1 MAETVEI
8 PTPSGLPLLGN
19 ITSIDPEFPLGSMVS
34 LAEQHGEL
42 NFTDQR
48 PRKSTDHLSQG
59 EIYRLKFPGRTVVIV
74 STQALVNETCNEKRF
89 KKCVN
94 SALTQI
100 REGVHD
106 GLFTARLGEENWGI
120 AHRVLMPA
128 FGPLSIQRMFD
139 EMHDIASQLALKW
152 ARYGPDSP
160 IMVTDDFTRLTLD
173 TLALCSMGYRFNS
186 YYSPVLLPFIEAM
199 GDFLTEAGEKPRRL
213 PLPGIVYRERDRKY
227 QADIET
233 MRNTAKEVLDAR
245 KAGGSTRKD
254 LLTAMLEGV
263 DTKTGKKMTDESI
276 MDNLITFLIA
286 GHETTSGLLSFA
298 FYQLLTHP
306 DAYQLAQKEVDQ
318 VVGKG
323 PIKVEHL
330 SKLPYLNGVLRET
343 LRLNATIPL
352 FTVEAFEDTLLGG
365 KYPIK
370 AGETVLNLLA
380 KSQLDPTVF
389 GDDAN
394 EFKPERMFDENFTRL
409 NKEFSNSW
417 KPFGNGMRACIGRPF
432 AWQEALLV
440 MVMLL
445 QNFNFVLDP
454 SYQLG
459 YKQTLTIKPKDMYM
473 RAILRDNLTPTTLER
488 RLAGLSVSETE
499 GVNGT
504 NGKSTDDQ
512 SGVPMTVLY
521 GSNSGTCESLAQ
533 RVASDAAEHG
543 FHVTKID
550 CLDTANGNLPTDQPV
565 VIVTT
570 SYEGQPPDNAG
581 HFVAWLEKSDQ
592 ETKPLKD
599 VSYAVFGCGHKDWVQ
614 TFHRIPKLV
623 DGTLENLGATRLV
636 DLGLTDVSE
645 NMVFSDFETWE
656 DNILWPA
663 LDAQYKPEIK
673 KSSADKG
680 LSVKSSNFR
689 PLTLRQDVREAT
701 VIETKTLTSN
711 TDAKSKKKHIEIQ
724 LPEDTQYTAGDY
736 LAVLPVNSQEVVR
749 RALRRFKLPL
759 DAHLEISS
767 STPTV
772 LPTNTSVSA
781 LDVLSS
787 YVELSQ
793 PATKRNLL
801 TIAEAASDAET
812 KAVLTS
818 LSEETYIEEISSKRV
833 SVLEILERYPSVELP
848 IGDFLQML
856 PSIRIRQYS
865 ISSSPLWNQSHA
877 TITFSVLKGP
887 ALSGQGTYNG
897 VATSYLDSL
906 AEGDTLQVAIRS
918 SPAAFSL
925 PSNPERT
932 PIICIAAG
940 SGLAPFRGFIQ
951 QRAMMHESGRKL
963 APALLFFGCRSPDR
977 DDLYRDEFDS
987 WQKLGA
993 VDVRR
998 AYSRHGDG
1006 CRYVQDRIWQDKED
1020 FIELWEK
1027 GATVYVCGS
1036 RAMADSVREVM
1047 IRVKTEIEK
1056 KSGGEMGF
1064 DEAKKWF
1071 DEQRNVSSEPAS
1083 PMCRVGGDMPMI
1095 EARWEAE
1102 CISPAMPT
1110 QAAGACNSPNPITD
1124 A

>member
-1 MAETVEI
+1 MAETAEI

-34 LAEQHGEL
+34 LAEQHGE
-42 NFTDQR
+42 
-48 PRKSTDHLSQG
+48 
-59 EIYRLKFPGRTVVIV
+59 IYRLKFPGRTVVIV

-89 KKCVN
+89 KKSVN
-94 SALTQI
+94 SALTEI

-186 YYSPVLLPFIEAM
+186 YYSPVLHPFIEAM

-213 PLPGIVYRERDRKY
+213 PLPGIVYRDRNRKY
-227 QADIET
+227 QEDIET
-233 MRNTAKEVLDAR
+233 MRNTAKGVLEAR
-245 KAGGSTRKD
+245 KADGGTRKD

-298 FYQLLTHP
+298 FYQLLKHP
-306 DAYQLAQKEVDQ
+306 DAYQLAQNEVDQ

-323 PIKVEHL
+323 PIQVGHL

-352 FTVEAFEDTLLGG
+352 FTVEAFEDTLLAN
-365 KYPIK
+365 KYPVK
-370 AGETVLNLLA
+370 AGETIVNLLA

-394 EFKPERMFDENFTRL
+394 EFKPARMFDENFARL
-409 NKEFSNSW
+409 SKEFPNSW

-454 SYQLG
+454 NYNLG
-459 YKQTLTIKPKDMYM
+459 FKQTLTIKPKEMHM

-488 RLAGLSVSETE
+488 RLAGLSVSATE
-499 GVNGT
+499 KVNGT
-504 NGKSTDDQ
+504 NGSSTEARD
-512 SGVPMTVLY
+512 GVPMTILY

-533 RVASDAAEHG
+533 RVATDAAEHG

-550 CLDTANGNLPTDQPV
+550 CLDTAKENLPTDQPV
-565 VIVTT
+565 VIITA
-570 SYEGQPPDNAG
+570 SYEGEPPDNAG
-581 HFVAWLEKSDQ
+581 HFVSWLEKTD
-592 ETKPLKD
+592 EEGKPLKD

-623 DGTLENLGATRLV
+623 DSTLERLGATRLV
-636 DLGLTDVSE
+636 DIGVSDASQ
-645 NMVFSDFETWE
+645 NAVFSDFEMWE
-656 DNILWPA
+656 DNMLWPA
-663 LDAQYKPEIK
+663 LEERYRPEGK
-673 KSSADKG
+673 AKSTDKG
-680 LSVKSSNFR
+680 LNVKSSNFR
-689 PLTLRQDVREAT
+689 TLTLRQDVQETT
-701 VIETKTLTSN
+701 VVSTRTLTS
-711 TDAKSKKKHIEIQ
+711 DAEVRSKKKHMEIQ
-724 LPEDTQYTAGDY
+724 LPEGTQYRAGDY
-736 LAVLPVNSQEVVR
+736 LAVLPINPQEVVR
-749 RALRRFKLPL
+749 RVLRRFKLPM

-767 STPTV
+767 STPTT
-772 LPTNTSVSA
+772 LPTDTSVSA

-801 TIAEAASDAET
+801 VIAEAASDAKT
-812 KAVLTS
+812 RAAITS
-818 LSEETYIEEISSKRV
+818 LSERT
-833 SVLEILERYPSVELP
+833 
-848 IGDFLQML
+848 
-856 PSIRIRQYS
+856 S
-865 ISSSPLWNQSHA
+865 ISSSPLWNQSRA

-906 AEGDTLQVAIRS
+906 VEGDTLQVAIRP
-918 SPAAFSL
+918 SPAAFSF
-925 PSNPERT
+925 PSNPEHT
-932 PIICIAAG
+932 PMICIAAG

-951 QRAMMHESGRKL
+951 HRAMMHESGRSL
-963 APALLFFGCRSPDR
+963 APALLFFGCRSPDQ
-977 DDLYRDEFDS
+977 DDLYHDEFDN
-987 WQKLGA
+987 WQKCGA

-998 AYSRHGDG
+998 AYSRHGEA

-1027 GATVYVCGS
+1027 GAKVYVCGS
-1036 RAMADSVREVM
+1036 RVMADSVREVM
-1047 IRVKTEIEK
+1047 IKVKIEMEKRSGVEI
-1056 KSGGEMGF
+1056 GL
-1064 DEAKKWF
+1064 DEAEKWF
-1071 DEQRNVSSEPAS
+1071 DEQRNV
-1083 PMCRVGGDMPMI
+1083 RY
-1095 EARWEAE
+1095 
-1102 CISPAMPT
+1102 AM
-1110 QAAGACNSPNPITD
+1110 D
-1124 A
+1124 VFD

>member
-8 PTPSGLPLLGN
+8 PTPAGLPLLGN
-19 ITSIDPEFPLGSMVS
+19 IKSIDPEFPLGSMVS
-34 LAEQHGEL
+34 LAEQH
-42 NFTDQR
+42 
-48 PRKSTDHLSQG
+48 G

-94 SALTQI
+94 SALTEI

-106 GLFTARLGEENWGI
+106 GLFTAKLGEENWGI

-186 YYSPVLLPFIEAM
+186 YYSPVLHPFIEAM

-227 QADIET
+227 QQDIET
-233 MRNTAKEVLDAR
+233 MRSTAKEVLDAR

-323 PIKVEHL
+323 PIQVGHL

-343 LRLNATIPL
+343 LRINATIPL

-365 KYPIK
+365 KYPVK
-370 AGETVLNLLA
+370 AGETILNLLA
-380 KSQLDPTVF
+380 KSQLDPKVF

-394 EFKPERMFDENFTRL
+394 EFKPERMFDENFARL
-409 NKEFSNSW
+409 NKEFPNSW

-454 SYQLG
+454 SYELG
-459 YKQTLTIKPKDMYM
+459 FKQTLTIKPKDMHM

-488 RLAGLSVSETE
+488 RLAGLPVSETE
-499 GVNGT
+499 EANGVNG
-504 NGKSTDDQ
+504 NSSDAKD
-512 SGVPMTVLY
+512 GVPMTVLY

-533 RVASDAAEHG
+533 RVATDAAEHG

-550 CLDTANGNLPTDQPV
+550 CLDTANGNLPSDQPV
-565 VIVTT
+565 VIITA

-581 HFVAWLEKSDQ
+581 HFVAWVEKADQ
-592 ETKPLKD
+592 ESKPLKD

-623 DGTLENLGATRLV
+623 DRTLEQLGATRLV
-636 DLGLTDVSE
+636 DIGLTDASE
-645 NMVFSDFETWE
+645 NMVFSDFEAWE
-656 DNILWPA
+656 DNIMWPA
-663 LDAQYKPEIK
+663 LEARYNAESK
-673 KSSADKG
+673 KSSAEKG

-689 PLTLRQDVREAT
+689 TLTLRQDVKEAT
-701 VIETKTLTSN
+701 VVETKTLTSS
-711 TDAKSKKKHIEIQ
+711 TDVKSKKKHIEVQ
-724 LPEDTQYTAGDY
+724 LPEGTQYTAGDY
-736 LAVLPVNSQEVVR
+736 LAVLPINPQEVVR
-749 RALRRFKLPL
+749 RALRRFKLPM

-772 LPTNTSVSA
+772 LPTDTSVSA
-781 LDVLSS
+781 QDVLSS

-801 TIAEAASDAET
+801 AIAEAAPDEET
-812 KAVLTS
+812 KAALTS
-818 LSEETYIEEISSKRV
+818 LSEETYVEEVGNKRV
-833 SVLEILERYPSVELP
+833 SVLEILERYPSVDLP

-865 ISSSPLWNQSHA
+865 ISSSPLWNQSRA

-906 AEGDTLQVAIRS
+906 ADGDTLQVAIRS

-925 PSNPERT
+925 PSNPEQT

-951 QRAMMHESGRKL
+951 QRAIMIESGRKL
-963 APALLFFGCRSPDR
+963 APSLLFFGCRAPDQ
-977 DDLYRDEFDS
+977 DDLYRDEFDD

-1006 CRYVQDRIWQDKED
+1006 CKYVHHRIWQDKEK

-1047 IRVKTEIEK
+1047 IKVKSEMEK
-1056 KSGGEMGF
+1056 RSGGEMSVE
-1064 DEAKKWF
+1064 EARKWF
-1071 DEQRNVSSEPAS
+1071 DEQRNVRYV
-1083 PMCRVGGDMPMI
+1083 MDVFD
-1095 EARWEAE
+1095 
-1102 CISPAMPT
+1102 
-1110 QAAGACNSPNPITD
+1110 
-1124 A
+1124 

>member
-1 MAETVEI
+1 MAGTVEI
-8 PTPSGLPLLGN
+8 PSPSGLPLLGN

-34 LAEQHGEL
+34 LAEQHGE
-42 NFTDQR
+42 
-48 PRKSTDHLSQG
+48 
-59 EIYRLKFPGRTVVIV
+59 IYRLKFPGRSVVIV

-94 SALTQI
+94 SALTEI
-100 REGVHD
+100 RDGVHD

-152 ARYGPDSP
+152 ARYGPNSP

-186 YYSPVLLPFIEAM
+186 YYSPVLHPFIEAM
-199 GDFLTEAGEKPRRL
+199 GEFLTEAGEKPRRL
-213 PLPGIVYRERDRKY
+213 PLPGIVYRDRDRKY
-227 QADIET
+227 QQDIEI
-233 MRNTAKEVLDAR
+233 MRDTAREVLEAR
-245 KAGGSTRKD
+245 KADGSTRKD
-254 LLTAMLEGV
+254 LLAAMLEGV

-306 DAYQLAQKEVDQ
+306 DAYQLAQNEVGR

-323 PIKVEHL
+323 PIQVEHL

-352 FTVEAFEDTLLGG
+352 FTVEAFEDTLLGN
-365 KYPIK
+365 KYPVK
-370 AGETVLNLLA
+370 AGETIINLLA

-389 GDDAN
+389 GDDADK
-394 EFKPERMFDENFTRL
+394 FRPERMFDENFARM
-409 NKEFSNSW
+409 NKEFPNSW

-432 AWQEALLV
+432 AWQESLLV

-454 SYQLG
+454 NYHLG
-459 YKQTLTIKPKDMYM
+459 FKQTLTIKPKDMYM
-473 RAILRDNLTPTTLER
+473 RAVLRDNLTPTTLER
-488 RLAGLSVSETE
+488 RLAGLPVLATGEA
-499 GVNGT
+499 NGT
-504 NGKSTDDQ
+504 NGESADAEDGIPITI
-512 SGVPMTVLY
+512 LY

-533 RVASDAAEHG
+533 RVATDAAQHG
-543 FHVTKID
+543 FRVTKID
-550 CLDTANGNLPTDQPV
+550 CLDMANGNLPADQPV
-565 VIVTT
+565 VIITA

-581 HFVAWLEKSDQ
+581 HFVAWVENAAQEEK
-592 ETKPLKD
+592 PFKD
-599 VSYAVFGCGHKDWVQ
+599 VSYAVFGCGHRDWVL

-623 DGTLENLGATRLV
+623 DRSLAKHGATRLV
-636 DLGLTDVSE
+636 DMGLADVSQ

-663 LDAQYKPEIK
+663 LEKRYKPDCK
-673 KSSADKG
+673 TMLTDKG
-680 LSVKSSNFR
+680 LSVKSCTFR
-689 PLTLRQDVREAT
+689 TLTLRQDVKEAT
-701 VIETKTLTSN
+701 VVSTKTLTSN
-711 TDAKSKKKHIEIQ
+711 IDVKSKKKHIEIQ
-724 LPEDTQYTAGDY
+724 LPEGTGYTAGDY
-736 LAVLPVNSQEVVR
+736 LAVLPINPHEIVR
-749 RALRRFKLPL
+749 RALRRFRLPM
-759 DAHLEISS
+759 DAHLKISS
-767 STPTV
+767 STPAA
-772 LPTNTSVSA
+772 LPTDTSVSA
-781 LDVLSS
+781 MDVLSS

-801 TIAEAASDAET
+801 IIAEAASEVET
-812 KAVLTS
+812 KAALTS
-818 LSEETYIEEISSKRV
+818 LSQESYVEEISNKRV
-833 SVLEILERYPSVELP
+833 SVLEILERYPSVELS

-865 ISSSPLWNQSHA
+865 VSSSPLWNQAHA

-887 ALSGQGTYNG
+887 AFSGHGTYNG

-925 PSNPERT
+925 PSNPECT
-932 PIICIAAG
+932 PIICVAAG

-951 QRAMMHESGRKL
+951 QRAIIYDSGRTL
-963 APALLFFGCRSPDR
+963 APALLFFGCRAPDQ

-993 VDVRR
+993 VQVRR
-998 AYSRHGDG
+998 AYSRHREG
-1006 CRYVQDRIWQDKED
+1006 CRYVQDQIWQDKED
-1020 FIELWEK
+1020 FIDLWNK
-1027 GATVYVCGS
+1027 GAMVYVCGS
-1036 RAMADSVREVM
+1036 RAMADSVKEVM
-1047 IRVKTEIEK
+1047 LKVKIEIEK
-1056 KSGGEMGF
+1056 RSGGDIGL
-1064 DEAKKWF
+1064 DEARKWF
-1071 DEQRNVSSEPAS
+1071 DEQRNVRYV
-1083 PMCRVGGDMPMI
+1083 MDVFD
-1095 EARWEAE
+1095 
-1102 CISPAMPT
+1102 
-1110 QAAGACNSPNPITD
+1110 
-1124 A
+1124 

>member
-8 PTPSGLPLLGN
+8 PTPAGLPLLGN
-19 ITSIDPEFPLGSMVS
+19 IKSIDPEFPLGSMVS
-34 LAEQHGEL
+34 LAEQH
-42 NFTDQR
+42 
-48 PRKSTDHLSQG
+48 G

-94 SALTQI
+94 SALTEI

-106 GLFTARLGEENWGI
+106 GLFTAKLGEENWGI

-186 YYSPVLLPFIEAM
+186 YYSPVLHPFIEAM

-227 QADIET
+227 QQDIET
-233 MRNTAKEVLDAR
+233 MRSTAKEVLDAR

-306 DAYQLAQKEVDQ
+306 EAYQLAQKEVDQ

-323 PIKVEHL
+323 PIQVGHL

-343 LRLNATIPL
+343 LRINATIPL

-365 KYPIK
+365 KYPVK
-370 AGETVLNLLA
+370 AGETILNLLA

-394 EFKPERMFDENFTRL
+394 EFKPERMFDDNFARL
-409 NKEFSNSW
+409 NKEFPNSW

-454 SYQLG
+454 GYELG
-459 YKQTLTIKPKDMYM
+459 FKQTLTIKPKDMHM

-488 RLAGLSVSETE
+488 RLAGLPVSETE
-499 GVNGT
+499 EANGVNGKPSDA
-504 NGKSTDDQ
+504 ND
-512 SGVPMTVLY
+512 GVPMTVLY

-533 RVASDAAEHG
+533 RVATDAAEHG

-550 CLDTANGNLPTDQPV
+550 CLDTANGNLPSDQPV
-565 VIVTT
+565 VIITA

-581 HFVAWLEKSDQ
+581 HFVAWVEKADQ

-623 DGTLENLGATRLV
+623 DRTLEQLGATRLV
-636 DLGLTDVSE
+636 DIGLTDASE
-645 NMVFSDFETWE
+645 NMVFSDFEAWE
-656 DNILWPA
+656 DNIMWPA
-663 LDAQYKPEIK
+663 LEARYNSESK

-689 PLTLRQDVREAT
+689 TLTLRQDVKEAT
-701 VIETKTLTSN
+701 VVETKTLTSS
-711 TDAKSKKKHIEIQ
+711 TDVKSKKKHIEVQ
-724 LPEDTQYTAGDY
+724 LPEGTQYTAGDY
-736 LAVLPVNSQEVVR
+736 LAVLPINPQEVVR
-749 RALRRFKLPL
+749 RALRRFKLPM

-772 LPTNTSVSA
+772 LPTDTSVSA

-801 TIAEAASDAET
+801 AIAEAAPDEET
-812 KAVLTS
+812 KAALTS
-818 LSEETYIEEISSKRV
+818 LSEETYVEEVGNKRV
-833 SVLEILERYPSVELP
+833 SVLEILERYPSVDLP

-865 ISSSPLWNQSHA
+865 ISSSPLWNQSRA

-906 AEGDTLQVAIRS
+906 ADGDTLQVAIRS

-925 PSNPERT
+925 PSNPEQT

-951 QRAMMHESGRKL
+951 QRAIMIESGRKL
-963 APALLFFGCRSPDR
+963 APSLLFFGCRAPDQ
-977 DDLYRDEFDS
+977 DDLYRDEFDD

-1006 CRYVQDRIWQDKED
+1006 CKYVHHRIWQDKED

-1036 RAMADSVREVM
+1036 RVMADSVREVM
-1047 IRVKTEIEK
+1047 IKVKSEMEK
-1056 KSGGEMGF
+1056 RSGGEMSVE
-1064 DEAKKWF
+1064 EAKKWF
-1071 DEQRNVSSEPAS
+1071 DEQRNVRYV
-1083 PMCRVGGDMPMI
+1083 MDVFD
-1095 EARWEAE
+1095 
-1102 CISPAMPT
+1102 
-1110 QAAGACNSPNPITD
+1110 
-1124 A
+1124 

>member
-34 LAEQHGEL
+34 LAEQH
-42 NFTDQR
+42 
-48 PRKSTDHLSQG
+48 G

-186 YYSPVLLPFIEAM
+186 YYSPVLHPFIEAM

-409 NKEFSNSW
+409 NKEFPDSW

-512 SGVPMTVLY
+512 SGVPMTILY

-592 ETKPLKD
+592 ETKSLKD

-623 DGTLENLGATRLV
+623 DGTLEKLGATRLV

-663 LDAQYKPEIK
+663 LEAQYKPEIK
-673 KSSADKG
+673 KSSADRG

-701 VIETKTLTSN
+701 VVETKTLTSN

-772 LPTNTSVSA
+772 LPTDTSVSA

-812 KAVLTS
+812 KAALTS

-940 SGLAPFRGFIQ
+940 SGLAPFRGFVQ
-951 QRAMMHESGRKL
+951 QRAMMYESGRKL

-977 DDLYRDEFDS
+977 DDLYRDEFDN

-1020 FIELWEK
+1020 FIELWER

-1071 DEQRNVSSEPAS
+1071 DEQRNVRYV
-1083 PMCRVGGDMPMI
+1083 MDVFD
-1095 EARWEAE
+1095 
-1102 CISPAMPT
+1102 
-1110 QAAGACNSPNPITD
+1110 
-1124 A
+1124 

>member
-1 MAETVEI
+1 MMETVEI
-8 PTPSGLPLLGN
+8 PEPSGLPLLGN
-19 ITSIDPEFPLGSMVS
+19 ITSINPEFPLGSMVS
-34 LAEQHGEL
+34 LAEQY
-42 NFTDQR
+42 
-48 PRKSTDHLSQG
+48 G
-59 EIYRLKFPGRTVVIV
+59 EIYRLKFPGRSVVFL

-94 SALTQI
+94 SALTEL

-106 GLFTARLGEENWGI
+106 GLFTAKLGEENWGI

-128 FGPLSIQRMFD
+128 FGPLSIQSMFD

-186 YYSPVLLPFIEAM
+186 YYSPVLHPFIKAM

-227 QADIET
+227 QQDIDT
-233 MRNTAKEVLDAR
+233 LRSTAKEVLDAR

-306 DAYQLAQKEVDQ
+306 DTYQLAQKEVDQ

-323 PIKVEHL
+323 PIQVVHL

-343 LRLNATIPL
+343 LRLNATLPL

-365 KYPIK
+365 KYPVK
-370 AGETVLNLLA
+370 AGETILNLLA

-394 EFKPERMFDENFTRL
+394 EFKPERMFDENFARL
-409 NKEFSNSW
+409 NKEFPNSW
-417 KPFGNGMRACIGRPF
+417 KPFGNGMRGCIGRPF

-454 SYQLG
+454 NYQLG
-459 YKQTLTIKPKDMYM
+459 FKQTLTIKPKDMYM

-488 RLAGLSVSETE
+488 RLAGLSVSAVEMANAA
-499 GVNGT
+499 NG
-504 NGKSTDDQ
+504 GKSTDAKE
-512 SGVPMTVLY
+512 GVPMTILY

-533 RVASDAAEHG
+533 RVATDAVAHG
-543 FHVTKID
+543 FHVAKID
-550 CLDTANGNLPTDQPV
+550 CLDTANGNLPTNQPV
-565 VIVTT
+565 VIITS
-570 SYEGQPPDNAG
+570 SYEGKPPDNAG
-581 HFVAWLEKSDQ
+581 HFVAWLEKTEQAAKLFSN
-592 ETKPLKD
+592 

-623 DGTLENLGATRLV
+623 DETLERFGATRLI
-636 DLGLTDVSE
+636 DIGLSDVSE

-663 LDAQYKPEIK
+663 LEERYKPESK
-673 KSSADKG
+673 KNSTDKG
-680 LSVKSSNFR
+680 LSVKSSNLR
-689 PLTLRQDVREAT
+689 ALTLRQDVKEAT
-701 VIETKTLTSN
+701 VVATKTLTSSTN
-711 TDAKSKKKHIEIQ
+711 AKSKKKHIEIQ
-724 LPEDTQYTAGDY
+724 LPEGTQYRAGDY
-736 LAVLPVNSQEVVR
+736 LAVLPINSQDVVR
-749 RALRRFKLPL
+749 RALRRLRLPM
-759 DAHLEISS
+759 DAHLEITS
-767 STPTV
+767 STPTA
-772 LPTNTSVSA
+772 LPTDTCVSA
-781 LDVLSS
+781 LELFSS
-787 YVELSQ
+787 YVELLQ

-801 TIAEAASDAET
+801 TIAEAAPDSET
-812 KAVLTS
+812 KVAVTS
-818 LSEETYIEEISSKRV
+818 LSEDNYIEEVSNKRV

-848 IGDFLQML
+848 IRDFLQML

-865 ISSSPLWNQSHA
+865 ISSSPLWNQSRA
-877 TITFSVLKGP
+877 TITFSVLQGP

-897 VATSYLDSL
+897 VATSHLDSL

-925 PSNPERT
+925 PSSPERT
-932 PIICIAAG
+932 PIICVAAG

-951 QRAMMHESGRKL
+951 QRAMIYESGRKL
-963 APALLFFGCRSPDR
+963 APALLFFGCRAPDQ
-977 DDLYRDEFDS
+977 DDLYRDEFDN
-987 WQKLGA
+987 WQNLGA

-998 AYSRHGDG
+998 AYSRHGEG

-1047 IRVKTEIEK
+1047 IRVRTEMEK
-1056 KSGGEMGF
+1056 RSGGEMDF

-1071 DEQRNVSSEPAS
+1071 DEQRNVRYV
-1083 PMCRVGGDMPMI
+1083 MDVFD
-1095 EARWEAE
+1095 
-1102 CISPAMPT
+1102 
-1110 QAAGACNSPNPITD
+1110 
-1124 A
+1124 

>member
-34 LAEQHGEL
+34 LAEQHGE
-42 NFTDQR
+42 
-48 PRKSTDHLSQG
+48 
-59 EIYRLKFPGRTVVIV
+59 IYRLRFPGRTVVIV
-74 STQALVNETCNEKRF
+74 SNQALVNETCNEKRF
-89 KKCVN
+89 KKSVN
-94 SALTQI
+94 SALTEI

-152 ARYGPDSP
+152 ARYGSESP

-186 YYSPVLLPFIEAM
+186 YYSPVLHPFIEAM

-213 PLPGIVYRERDRKY
+213 PLPGIVYRDRNRKY
-227 QADIET
+227 QEDIET
-233 MRNTAKEVLDAR
+233 MRNTAKGVLEAR
-245 KAGGSTRKD
+245 KADGGTRKD

-298 FYQLLTHP
+298 FYQLLKHP
-306 DAYQLAQKEVDQ
+306 DAYQLAQNEVDQ

-323 PIKVEHL
+323 PIQVEHL

-352 FTVEAFEDTLLGG
+352 FTVEAFEDTLLAN
-365 KYPIK
+365 KYPVK
-370 AGETVLNLLA
+370 AGETIVNLLA

-409 NKEFSNSW
+409 NKEFPNSW

-440 MVMLL
+440 MAMLL

-454 SYQLG
+454 SYSLG
-459 YKQTLTIKPKDMYM
+459 FKQTLTIKPKEMHM
-473 RAILRDNLTPTTLER
+473 RATLRDNLTPTTLER
-488 RLAGLSVSETE
+488 RLAGLSVSATE
-499 GVNGT
+499 KANRT
-504 NGKSTDDQ
+504 NGASTEAQD
-512 SGVPMTVLY
+512 GVPMTILY

-533 RVASDAAEHG
+533 RVATDAAEHG
-543 FHVTKID
+543 FQVTKID
-550 CLDTANGNLPTDQPV
+550 CLDTAKENLPTDQPV
-565 VIVTT
+565 VIITA
-570 SYEGQPPDNAG
+570 SYEGEPPDNAG
-581 HFVAWLEKSDQ
+581 HFVSWLEKTDQ
-592 ETKPLKD
+592 ESKPLKD

-623 DGTLENLGATRLV
+623 DSALERIGATRLV
-636 DLGLTDVSE
+636 DIGVSDASQ
-645 NMVFSDFETWE
+645 NAVFSDFEMWE
-656 DNILWPA
+656 DNMLWPA
-663 LDAQYKPEIK
+663 LEERYKPEGK
-673 KSSADKG
+673 AKSADKG

-689 PLTLRQDVREAT
+689 TLTLRQDVQEAT
-701 VIETKTLTSN
+701 VVSARTLTS
-711 TDAKSKKKHIEIQ
+711 DAKVRSKKKHMEIQ
-724 LPEDTQYTAGDY
+724 LPEGTQYKAGDY
-736 LAVLPVNSQEVVR
+736 LAVLPINPQEVVR
-749 RALRRFKLPL
+749 RVLRRFKLPM

-767 STPTV
+767 STPTT
-772 LPTNTSVSA
+772 LPTDTSVSA

-801 TIAEAASDAET
+801 IIAEAASDAKT
-812 KAVLTS
+812 RAAMTS
-818 LSEETYIEEISSKRV
+818 LSEERYVEEVSNKRV
-833 SVLEILERYPSVELP
+833 SILDILEQYPSVELS
-848 IGDFLQML
+848 IRDFLQML
-856 PSIRIRQYS
+856 PSMRIRQYS
-865 ISSSPLWNQSHA
+865 ISSSPLWNQSRA

-887 ALSGQGTYNG
+887 ALSGQGIYNG
-897 VATSYLDSL
+897 VATSYLDSVV
-906 AEGDTLQVAIRS
+906 EDDTLQVAIRP
-918 SPAAFSL
+918 SPAAFSF
-925 PSNPERT
+925 PSSPEHT
-932 PIICIAAG
+932 PMICIAAG

-951 QRAMMHESGRKL
+951 HRAMMYESGRSL
-963 APALLFFGCRSPDR
+963 APALLFFGCRSPDQ
-977 DDLYRDEFDS
+977 DDLYRDEFDN
-987 WQKLGA
+987 WQKCGA
-993 VDVRR
+993 VDIRR
-998 AYSRHGDG
+998 AYIRRGEG
-1006 CRYVQDRIWQDKED
+1006 CKYVQDRVWLDKED

-1027 GATVYVCGS
+1027 GAKVYVCGS

-1047 IRVKTEIEK
+1047 FKVKIEMEK
-1056 KSGGEMGF
+1056 RSGVEMGP
-1064 DEAKKWF
+1064 DEAEKWF
-1071 DEQRNVSSEPAS
+1071 DEQRNV
-1083 PMCRVGGDMPMI
+1083 RY
-1095 EARWEAE
+1095 
-1102 CISPAMPT
+1102 AM
-1110 QAAGACNSPNPITD
+1110 D
-1124 A
+1124 VFD